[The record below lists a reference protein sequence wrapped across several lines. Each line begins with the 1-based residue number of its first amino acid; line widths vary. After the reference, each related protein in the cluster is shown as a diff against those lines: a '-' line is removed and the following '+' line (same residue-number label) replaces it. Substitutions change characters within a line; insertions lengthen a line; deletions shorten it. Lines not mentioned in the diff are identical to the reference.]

1 MNAIE
6 WIKNHTQHT
15 EINEF
20 DGYKW
25 QTSIFTGKL
34 NPKMRSDIFS
44 AFRKLEIYDISG
56 STRIYNGLKLSIEH
70 DVKSQ
75 KTTLIFVQA
84 L

>member
-6 WIKNHTQHT
+6 WIKNHTQYT
-15 EINEF
+15 ETNEF

-34 NPKMRSDIFS
+34 NPRMRSDILN
-44 AFRKLEIYDISG
+44 AFRKLEAYDISG
-56 STRIYNGLKLSIEH
+56 YTRVYNGLKLSIKH

-75 KTTLIFVQA
+75 KTTLIFVEA